1 MNNKEIAKQFNMLG
15 KLMDIY
21 GENPFKA
28 RSYSTAAFNI
38 KQLPQGLNDLSK
50 DELFRIPGIG
60 AAIGNKILEMRTTGS
75 MHVLDELITKT
86 PPGILELAGIKGI
99 GAKKIHDIW
108 FKLGVEDPVELL
120 YACNENRLIHLP
132 GFGKKTQENIKTA
145 IEFYLLQ
152 KGSYLFKQAE
162 EIAMELEKEFREKIN
177 SPIEITGSLRRHEET
192 ISQLEFIIAGNAKDI
207 SRNLSGVK
215 NITPERK
222 ETEKLIYKNTDG
234 LKIIIYPSEQN
245 LFANKLFMTTGSD
258 DFIRSF
264 CRDHPDIAGTFYQDE
279 QEIFSKAGMQFIP
292 PCLRESSEIIK
303 IARSQAI
310 PEIIVPADIKGL
322 IHCHSTWSD
331 GNASIASMAQGCIE
345 RGLEYMVISD
355 HSKAAFYAQGLT
367 EQQVMKQHQ
376 EIEMLNKKL
385 SPFRIFKSIE
395 CDILADGNLDY
406 DQDLLATFDLV
417 IASIHSNIKMP
428 GEKANQRL
436 LKAISNPYLT
446 ILGHMTGRLLLS
458 REGYEVDFEKIID
471 ACAERNVVIELNANP
486 RRLDIRW
493 QWIPYALKK
502 NVLISVNP
510 DAHSVEE
517 IDNNRYGVLAAQKAM
532 VTKHQNLSS
541 FSLGQFESFLA
552 RTHKKK

>member
-38 KQLPQGLNDLSK
+38 KQLPQDLNDLSK

-60 AAIGNKILEMRTTGS
+60 AAIGNKILEMRSTGS
-75 MHVLDELITKT
+75 MHVLDELIAKT

-192 ISQLEFIIAGNAKDI
+192 ISQLEFIISGNAKDI

-264 CRDHPDIAGTFYQDE
+264 CRDHPDIAGSFYQDE

-355 HSKAAFYAQGLT
+355 Q
-367 EQQVMKQHQ
+367 
-376 EIEMLNKKL
+376 
-385 SPFRIFKSIE
+385 PFMRR
-395 CDILADGNLDY
+395 
-406 DQDLLATFDLV
+406 DLR
-417 IASIHSNIKMP
+417 N
-428 GEKANQRL
+428 
-436 LKAISNPYLT
+436 
-446 ILGHMTGRLLLS
+446 S
-458 REGYEVDFEKIID
+458 R
-471 ACAERNVVIELNANP
+471 
-486 RRLDIRW
+486 
-493 QWIPYALKK
+493 
-502 NVLISVNP
+502 S
-510 DAHSVEE
+510 
-517 IDNNRYGVLAAQKAM
+517 
-532 VTKHQNLSS
+532 
-541 FSLGQFESFLA
+541 
-552 RTHKKK
+552 